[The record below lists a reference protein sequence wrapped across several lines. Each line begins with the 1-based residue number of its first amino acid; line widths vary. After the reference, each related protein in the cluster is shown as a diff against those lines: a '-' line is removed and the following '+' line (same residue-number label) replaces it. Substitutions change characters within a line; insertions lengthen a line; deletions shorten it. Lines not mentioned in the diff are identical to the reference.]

1 MNAPHPIRALDGHL
15 ATIAPSLDSLPPVTP
30 SRLDGEVLARHV
42 ADFLHAVDRG
52 DYGRALEICG
62 VESAYLTGL
71 RIGLAEHRADAA
83 LVRAAHRRGQ
93 SIAAELHD
101 GVRP

>member
-1 MNAPHPIRALDGHL
+1 MNAPGR
-15 ATIAPSLDSLPPVTP
+15 IAPSLDALEPVAPP
-30 SRLDGEVLARHV
+30 RIDGEALARHV

-52 DYGRALEICG
+52 DFERGLTIGG

-71 RIGLAEHRADAA
+71 RVGLAEHRADAA

-93 SIAAELHD
+93 ILAADLYD
-101 GVRP
+101 GGSR